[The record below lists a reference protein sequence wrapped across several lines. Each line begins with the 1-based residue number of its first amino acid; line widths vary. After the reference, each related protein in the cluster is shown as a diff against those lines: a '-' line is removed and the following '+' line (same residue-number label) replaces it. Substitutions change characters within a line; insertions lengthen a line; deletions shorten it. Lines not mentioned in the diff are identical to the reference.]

1 MFIRLKSLHYLL
13 IVSFLSCHHQ
23 IPTPI
28 RFLSEEIK
36 ISIDSASVRINGVYI
51 FQNIATQTKT
61 ALIYYPFPI
70 DNYHTY
76 PDSISTSIGSYTKSD
91 SGIYFPITFQAHSQ
105 ETLYVFYRQSLTAN
119 QSRYILSTT
128 QKWRYPLQKA
138 IFTIDIDTTHPIK
151 DISYQPQRT
160 YIFNNRLY
168 YYLEKRNFKPSTDLI
183 IKW

>member
-1 MFIRLKSLHYLL
+1 MFIRLKTLQYFL
-13 IVSFLSCHHQ
+13 IVSFITCHHQ
-23 IPTPI
+23 ITSPI

-36 ISIDSASVRINGVYI
+36 ISIDSARVKVYGVYI
-51 FQNIATQTKT
+51 FKNISTRTKT

-70 DNYHTY
+70 DSYHTY
-76 PDSISTSIGSYTKSD
+76 PDSIFTSIGSYTKSD
-91 SGIYFPITFQAHSQ
+91 SGIYFPITFQARSQ
-105 ETLYVFYRQSLTAN
+105 ETLHVFYRQSVTAT
-119 QSRYILSTT
+119 QTRYILSTT

-138 IFTIDIDTTHPIK
+138 FFSIDIDTNRSIK

-160 YIFNNRLY
+160 DTFNNRLY